1 MTSNSMRHPRSESL
15 TLVQSAALTL
25 QQLAIYRSLRSRAPV
40 VPPVVKTPESK
51 MSRESVNAKRARQ
64 DSTLDQL
71 LPTLAKKTRRASGTD
86 VSSVGS
92 GLSPVGEVVCIHRAR
107 SREG

>member
-1 MTSNSMRHPRSESL
+1 
-15 TLVQSAALTL
+15 
-25 QQLAIYRSLRSRAPV
+25 
-40 VPPVVKTPESK
+40 